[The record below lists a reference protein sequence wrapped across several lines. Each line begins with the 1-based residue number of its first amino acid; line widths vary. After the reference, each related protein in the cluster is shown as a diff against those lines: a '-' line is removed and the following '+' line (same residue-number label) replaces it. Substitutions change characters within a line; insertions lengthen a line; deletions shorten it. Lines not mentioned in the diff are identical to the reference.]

1 MADHGQASFW
11 TQRKHIWMNVRLVL
25 VPLFL
30 CLLLLSIQLLIEAVM
45 NKVSD
50 MAKYGS
56 KVAPNGDYCPIPTPP
71 LLPPML
77 HIPEPESRAVKAGF
91 FPYSD
96 LPNLSCRKTKT
107 CPLTMLVTVWRFM
120 FCFYLSTVESKKSL
134 NGCLSFRDFSAPFPA
149 DKWISRCGLLF
160 FSEVSGPL
168 IFNLLLRLKY
178 SQKFFKGQWDK
189 EDCVAELNNYIDRL
203 LIFSLANTNRKQ
215 PDILGELTA
224 IRSTINDGT
233 HGSQQVILTLHI
245 DRDVYECVS
254 LFDGLAYVF
263 HDKLKSYGS
272 EPKVVLGDS
281 GIVHYKK
288 TAAY

>member
-1 MADHGQASFW
+1 
-11 TQRKHIWMNVRLVL
+11 MNVRLVL

-56 KVAPNGDYCPIPTPP
+56 KDAPNGDYCPIPTPP

-96 LPNLSCRKTKT
+96 LPDLSCRKTKT

-134 NGCLSFRDFSAPFPA
+134 NGCLRLFPFP
-149 DKWISRCGLLF
+149 RTC
-160 FSEVSGPL
+160 
-168 IFNLLLRLKY
+168 
-178 SQKFFKGQWDK
+178 
-189 EDCVAELNNYIDRL
+189 
-203 LIFSLANTNRKQ
+203 SLHHWMM
-215 PDILGELTA
+215 L
-224 IRSTINDGT
+224 S
-233 HGSQQVILTLHI
+233 
-245 DRDVYECVS
+245 
-254 LFDGLAYVF
+254 
-263 HDKLKSYGS
+263 
-272 EPKVVLGDS
+272 
-281 GIVHYKK
+281 
-288 TAAY
+288 

>member
-56 KVAPNGDYCPIPTPP
+56 KDAPNGDYCPIPTPP

-96 LPNLSCRKTKT
+96 LPDLSCRKTKT
-107 CPLTMLVTVWRFM
+107 CPLTMLVTTNGIQVLEISQHRFPQT
-120 FCFYLSTVESKKSL
+120 S
-134 NGCLSFRDFSAPFPA
+134 GFPA
-149 DKWISRCGLLF
+149 VVFCSLVR
-160 FSEVSGPL
+160 
-168 IFNLLLRLKY
+168 Y
-178 SQKFFKGQWDK
+178 SQKFFKGQCDK
-189 EDCVAELNNYIDRL
+189 EDCVAQLNNYIDRL

-233 HGSQQVILTLHI
+233 HGSQHVILTLHI